1 MTPQFFTHFM
11 MVPSLADLRPIMR
24 ASYRQIHHH
33 FSEQH
38 AISASH
44 EMRALIMINSG
55 SRSHSPD
62 HGLVILQKTYLTEQM
77 RKWPVMMLAMSQPV
91 RRKSNILIL
100 LVTTQFNMF
109 VISTPHS
116 CKDFNNLSQ
125 HKCVS
130 LIIKRFLFSQMI
142 DNINFWFMYS
152 SVNF

>member
-11 MVPSLADLRPIMR
+11 MVPSQADLRPIMR

-38 AISASH
+38 ASEASH

-55 SRSHSPD
+55 SRSPRQTVDLLFFTKHIWQSRWGSD
-62 HGLVILQKTYLTEQM
+62 L
-77 RKWPVMMLAMSQPV
+77 WWCSMSQPV

-100 LVTTQFNMF
+100 LVTTQVNIF
-109 VISTPHS
+109 VSPPHS

-130 LIIKRFLFSQMI
+130 LIIRRFLFSQMI
-142 DNINFWFMYS
+142 DNINFWIL
-152 SVNF
+152 